1 MCAECGY
8 MAKPKLKKRLAVCIA
23 PALVHRLKIA
33 AERDGRPVSGFV
45 RKALTDAV
53 ARAESRP

>member
-1 MCAECGY
+1 

>member
-1 MCAECGY
+1 
-8 MAKPKLKKRLAVCIA
+8 MAKPKLKRRLVVPVAA
-23 PALVHRLKIA
+23 PLINKLKTC
-33 AERDGRPVSGFV
+33 AERDGRPVASFV

>member
-1 MCAECGY
+1 
-8 MAKPKLKKRLAVCIA
+8 MAKPKLKKRLAVRIA
-23 PALVHRLKIA
+23 APLMHKLKIC
-33 AERDGRPVSGFV
+33 AERDGRPVASFV